1 MRYRRQES
9 FRYQFEEPVACTF
22 RILKV
27 ESKERLSN
35 TGNAYVYD
43 ISEGGVKLTTP
54 LNLSIDNKKIEI
66 EISFRLNEAELL
78 LTGILVWKKNHINDY
93 SYGVHFTIDEKLKR
107 KLIEELKIFS
117 RGIAFIKRK

>member
-9 FRYQFEEPVACTF
+9 FRYQFEEPIACTF

-27 ESKERLSN
+27 EDKERVSN
-35 TGNAYVYD
+35 IGNAYVYD

-54 LNLSIDNKKIEI
+54 LNVSLDNMKIEI
-66 EISFRLNEAELL
+66 EISFRLNEEELL
-78 LTGILVWKKNHINDY
+78 LTGLLVWKKNHKNDF

-107 KLIEELKIFS
+107 QLIEELKIFS
-117 RGIAFIKRK
+117 KGIALIKRK